1 MLQRSRA
8 NTFFFQFYRSYAKI
22 TTGEKL
28 MKFVSKFDFYQK
40 FIFTRT
46 QKSDNY
52 IYIYIKLNRYT
63 AKLFLLPKFN

>member
-1 MLQRSRA
+1 MDTYIS
-8 NTFFFQFYRSYAKI
+8 FHIYRSYAKI

-40 FIFTRT
+40 FIFNQN

-52 IYIYIKLNRYT
+52 IYIY
-63 AKLFLLPKFN
+63 

>member
-1 MLQRSRA
+1 
-8 NTFFFQFYRSYAKI
+8 
-22 TTGEKL
+22 

-40 FIFTRT
+40 SVFNQN

-52 IYIYIKLNRYT
+52 IYIYIYIELNKYI

>member
-1 MLQRSRA
+1 
-8 NTFFFQFYRSYAKI
+8 
-22 TTGEKL
+22 

-40 FIFTRT
+40 FISYQN

-52 IYIYIKLNRYT
+52 IYIYIYIKLNKYI

>member
-8 NTFFFQFYRSYAKI
+8 NTFFFQFYYSYANI
-22 TTGEKL
+22 MTGEKL

-46 QKSDNY
+46 QKSD
-52 IYIYIKLNRYT
+52 IYIYIELNRYI
-63 AKLFLLPKFN
+63 AKLFLLPKFH

>member
-1 MLQRSRA
+1 
-8 NTFFFQFYRSYAKI
+8 
-22 TTGEKL
+22 

-40 FIFTRT
+40 FIVTKT

-52 IYIYIKLNRYT
+52 IYIYIELNRYI

>member
-1 MLQRSRA
+1 
-8 NTFFFQFYRSYAKI
+8 
-22 TTGEKL
+22 

-40 FIFTRT
+40 FISYQN

-52 IYIYIKLNRYT
+52 IYIYIKLNKYI

>member
-1 MLQRSRA
+1 MKFTS
-8 NTFFFQFYRSYAKI
+8 
-22 TTGEKL
+22 
-28 MKFVSKFDFYQK
+28 KFVSKFDFYQK

-52 IYIYIKLNRYT
+52 IYIYIYIELNRYI

>member
-1 MLQRSRA
+1 
-8 NTFFFQFYRSYAKI
+8 
-22 TTGEKL
+22 

-40 FIFTRT
+40 FISYQN

-52 IYIYIKLNRYT
+52 IYIKLNKYI

>member
-1 MLQRSRA
+1 
-8 NTFFFQFYRSYAKI
+8 
-22 TTGEKL
+22 

-52 IYIYIKLNRYT
+52 IYIYIYIYIELNRYT

>member
-1 MLQRSRA
+1 
-8 NTFFFQFYRSYAKI
+8 
-22 TTGEKL
+22 

-40 FIFTRT
+40 FISYQN

-52 IYIYIKLNRYT
+52 IYIYIELNKYI